1 MKTHRWT
8 FYAAMVAAA
17 ASLGARAQTAAPVPS
32 LTIKP
37 YGYIKFDAAYDSS
50 RTSVGDLAFYVLPYN
65 AGQKDAE
72 MNLSVRDTRI
82 GLQFTGPE
90 TDRFVT
96 TARLEGDFVGGG
108 SASSP
113 NPRLRLA
120 YLDVVCKRTG
130 LQVRAGQDWDTFI
143 VVHPQTPDLAILGQ
157 AGHLYGRRPQLR
169 FTYPVKM
176 GERTSFTARFAV
188 ARAIG
193 EGANG
198 DLDGGGQDDGAD
210 ATTPNLQGG
219 FVLDVP
225 LLVSDK
231 PAKFGVT
238 GHWGRETL
246 DTTVS
251 NRVTAVDTTKYTTW
265 SLIGSAQ
272 VPLTHSVTLSGTIWR
287 GENLD
292 SYLGGVGQGVN
303 RALSTEIAAR
313 GGWAQMLVQASA
325 ALTLGAGYG
334 VDDPDDDDLAAGG
347 RARNERLF
355 ANLFYQLTPAVTL
368 AAEYSR
374 MTTDYKGGTEAEA
387 DRIHGSMIY
396 RF

>member
-1 MKTHRWT
+1 MC
-8 FYAAMVAAA
+8 
-17 ASLGARAQTAAPVPS
+17 
-32 LTIKP
+32 I
-37 YGYIKFDAAYDSS
+37 
-50 RTSVGDLAFYVLPYN
+50 
-65 AGQKDAE
+65 
-72 MNLSVRDTRI
+72 RDR
-82 GLQFTGPE
+82 
-90 TDRFVT
+90 
-96 TARLEGDFVGGG
+96 
-108 SASSP
+108 
-113 NPRLRLA
+113 
-120 YLDVVCKRTG
+120 
-130 LQVRAGQDWDTFI
+130 
-143 VVHPQTPDLAILGQ
+143 
-157 AGHLYGRRPQLR
+157 YGRRPQLR

-176 GERTSFTARFAV
+176 GEKTSFAIRFAV

-193 EGANG
+193 EGGNG

-251 NRVTAVDTTKYTTW
+251 NRVTAVDTAEFDTW

-272 VPLTHSVTLSGTIWR
+272 VPLTRAVTLSGTIWR

-292 SYLGGVGQGVN
+292 SYLGGIGQGIN
-303 RALSTEIAAR
+303 KTAGAEIAAK
-313 GGWAQMLVQASA
+313 GGWAQLLVEASA

-347 RARNERLF
+347 RARNERIF
-355 ANLFYQLTPAVTL
+355 ANFFYKLTPAVTV

-374 MTTDYKGGTEAEA
+374 MTTDYKDSEEAEA
-387 DRIHGSMIY
+387 DRVHGSLIY

>member
-1 MKTHRWT
+1 MARC
-8 FYAAMVAAA
+8 VATVAVA
-17 ASLGARAQTAAPVPS
+17 VSFGARAQTAAPAPS

-37 YGYIKFDAAYDSS
+37 YGYIKLDAVYDSS
-50 RTSVGDLAFYVLPYN
+50 RTSVGDLGFYVLPYN

-72 MNLSVRDTRI
+72 LNLSMRDTRI
-82 GLQFTGPE
+82 GLNFTGPE

-108 SASSP
+108 TATSP
-113 NPRLRLA
+113 NPRLRVA
-120 YLDVVCKRTG
+120 YLDLVCKRTG

-169 FTYPVKM
+169 FTLPVKL
-176 GERTSFTARFAV
+176 GEKTVFSTRLAV
-188 ARAIG
+188 ARAVG
-193 EGANG
+193 EGASG

-251 NRVTAVDTTKYTTW
+251 NRVSAVDTTEFTTW

-272 VPLTHSVTLSGTIWR
+272 IPLTPSVTLSGTIWR

-303 RALSTEIAAR
+303 RTLGTEIAAK
-313 GGWAQMLVQASA
+313 GGWAQLLVEASA
-325 ALTLGAGYG
+325 ALTWGAGYG
-334 VDDPDDDDLAAGG
+334 VDDPDDGDLAAGG

-355 ANLFYQLTPAVTL
+355 ANLFYKLTPAVIV

-374 MTTDYKGGTEAEA
+374 MTTAYKGGTDAEA
-387 DRIHGSMIY
+387 DRVHGSLIF